1 MRMHATAG
9 GGNPLLQRNG
19 ESAALLKEL
28 PEPQVLKFESDQG
41 EVQKD
46 IVTKLEAAITGQK
59 TAFREKERVLE
70 SVEARANE
78 CGRMDGADRDSPLPF
93 PAEDRSQFHKDTQG
107 RPCSS
112 T

>member
-1 MRMHATAG
+1 MHATAG

-28 PEPQVLKFESDQG
+28 PEPQVLTSESDPG